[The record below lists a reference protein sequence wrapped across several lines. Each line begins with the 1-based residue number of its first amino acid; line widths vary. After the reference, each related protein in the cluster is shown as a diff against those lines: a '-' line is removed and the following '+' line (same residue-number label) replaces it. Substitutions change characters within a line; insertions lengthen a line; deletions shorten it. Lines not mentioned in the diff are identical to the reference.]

1 MNEKNDIEIV
11 RSDYVNDKLLKEV
24 NLKERFTS
32 NELVEHGRFVNPSEQ
47 DVTSE
52 GFPVN
57 DNKEREDGEK
67 TKGSSFLTRCFNK
80 IVNFSSDALGNDGQG
95 NTTDAEGAA
104 PLGTPPVVGKIEP
117 YGEHRE
123 NVNENTNF
131 MEGRSDELEIGANN
145 AVGDKKEEVDIT
157 HLPHSTHSEASFVK
171 DEYAQV
177 ISGMVSFNKTIID
190 LNMGRGELYM
200 SDGELAFISCLILKN
215 GYRFCLVD
223 DSKKKKKREFV
234 KMEEFV
240 TDLKKSKSDVS
251 GNDYPTNQSVN
262 NFSSNIPNDITK
274 HGIVK
279 QVNTQGES
287 NSIINFMKNE
297 EVTRI
302 DKANNSIQEDI
313 MGIDDNGNV
322 KDIKKEISI
331 EEKEK
336 IELYD
341 EILIQLKKTYYDQI
355 LNIENNFKN
364 LENKIEN
371 NNIFHFN
378 CIMEKLKNRKYE
390 NILLIYNDIYIYLN
404 NLLFLSKP
412 SSYIW
417 MKLHE
422 LSAQL
427 TNTISTIQQGK
438 RDGKDLW
445 KTQTLYSNSVELEQ
459 EKKKE
464 TTRGSDTIEQS
475 INEEEKLAFQLLLG
489 KLHQDIHFELFRK
502 FKSKAVWKTLEGGE
516 IELDDKLTKA
526 DVFREMYNWCKL
538 QLDLKSKRSD
548 ESESES
554 DSSKDSY

>member
-11 RSDYVNDKLLKEV
+11 RSDYVNDKLLKEA

-32 NELVEHGRFVNPSEQ
+32 NELVEHTRFVNTSGQ

-57 DNKEREDGEK
+57 DNNEREDGEK
-67 TKGSSFLTRCFNK
+67 AKGSSFLTRCLNK
-80 IVNFSSDALGNDGQG
+80 IVNFNSDAVGNDGRV
-95 NTTDAEGAA
+95 NTTDAEGA
-104 PLGTPPVVGKIEP
+104 PLGTPSVVGKIDP
-117 YGEHRE
+117 SSEHSE
-123 NVNENTNF
+123 NVNANTNL
-131 MEGRSDELEIGANN
+131 MEGRSDEVGVDTKNT
-145 AVGDKKEEVDIT
+145 VGDKKEEAEIIHVSHNT
-157 HLPHSTHSEASFVK
+157 HHSEVSIVK

-190 LNMGRGELYM
+190 FNMGRGELYM
-200 SDGELAFISCLILKN
+200 SDGELAFISCLILKS

-251 GNDYPTNQSVN
+251 GNDHPTNQQVN

-274 HGIVK
+274 DGNVK

-287 NSIINFMKNE
+287 SSIINMMKNE
-297 EVTRI
+297 EVTRRE
-302 DKANNSIQEDI
+302 KANNSMEEDT
-313 MGIDDNGNV
+313 MGINDHASV

-438 RDGKDLW
+438 RDGKELW
-445 KTQTLYSNSVELEQ
+445 KSQTLYSNSEELDQ